1 VSTEDIDI
9 RDACAETVAS
19 SASSDSRSPAD
30 ASGTSGAARPLG
42 PARPGFRQVEVL
54 RVVQD
59 VVVAGTLVHDPL
71 ARSKETIGSNE
82 ATAIGDWNAYFPRST
97 VVAICRG
104 SK

>member
-1 VSTEDIDI
+1 
-9 RDACAETVAS
+9 
-19 SASSDSRSPAD
+19 
-30 ASGTSGAARPLG
+30 
-42 PARPGFRQVEVL
+42 
-54 RVVQD
+54 
-59 VVVAGTLVHDPL
+59 VHDPL